1 MATKPKKNAAP
12 RTGAMARVGAKSGKP
27 NRKPQ
32 QNKRGGRHGIVR
44 DERGQDQPRDRG
56 AT

>member
-1 MATKPKKNAAP
+1 MAAKPKKKAAP
-12 RTGAMARVGAKSGKP
+12 RTVRGKP

-44 DERGQDQPRDRG
+44 DERGQDQPRDKG

>member
-1 MATKPKKNAAP
+1 MAAKANKKPAN
-12 RTGAMARVGAKSGKP
+12 RGAKIGKP

-32 QNKRGGRHGIVR
+32 QNKRGGNHGIVR
-44 DERGQDQPRDRG
+44 DERGQDQPRDRN

>member
-1 MATKPKKNAAP
+1 MPKAKKKKKAAAN
-12 RTGAMARVGAKSGKP
+12 RGGTRGKP

-32 QNKRGGRHGIVR
+32 QGKRGGNHGIVR

>member
-1 MATKPKKNAAP
+1 MAAKPKKKGAP
-12 RTGAMARVGAKSGKP
+12 RTGAKSGKP

-32 QNKRGGRHGIVR
+32 QSKRGGNHGIVR
-44 DERGQDQPRDRG
+44 DERGQDQPRDRD

>member
-1 MATKPKKNAAP
+1 MAAKPKKKTAP
-12 RTGAMARVGAKSGKP
+12 RTGVRGKP

-32 QNKRGGRHGIVR
+32 QDKRGGGHGIVR
-44 DERGQDQPRDRG
+44 DERGQDQPRDKG

>member
-1 MATKPKKNAAP
+1 MAKAKKKAAARRGTK
-12 RTGAMARVGAKSGKP
+12 TGKP

-32 QNKRGGRHGIVR
+32 QNKRGGNHGIVR
-44 DERGQDQPRDRG
+44 DERGQDQPRDRD

>member
-1 MATKPKKNAAP
+1 MAAKAKKKATP
-12 RTGAMARVGAKSGKP
+12 RSIAKSGKP

-32 QNKRGGRHGIVR
+32 QNKRGGNHGIVR
-44 DERGQDQPRDRG
+44 DERGQDQPRDRD

>member
-1 MATKPKKNAAP
+1 MAAKPKKKAP
-12 RTGAMARVGAKSGKP
+12 SRGVKTGKP

-44 DERGQDQPRDRG
+44 DERGQDQPRDKG

>member
-1 MATKPKKNAAP
+1 MAAKAKKKAAN
-12 RTGAMARVGAKSGKP
+12 RGAKTGKP

-32 QNKRGGRHGIVR
+32 QNKRGGHHGVVR
-44 DERGQDQPRDRG
+44 DERGQDQPRDRD

>member
-1 MATKPKKNAAP
+1 MAARAKKKTAAP
-12 RTGAMARVGAKSGKP
+12 RVGAKAGKP

-32 QNKRGGRHGIVR
+32 QGKRGGNHGIVR
-44 DERGQDQPRDRG
+44 DERGQDQPRDRE

>member
-1 MATKPKKNAAP
+1 MAKVKKAAP
-12 RTGAMARVGAKSGKP
+12 RTGAKSGKP

-32 QNKRGGRHGIVR
+32 QNKRGSNHGIVR